1 MGLCGPTRESDS
13 FLKFFAL
20 LSEALVKEITPLDGE
35 KMLKKMVQGKRMF
48 VVLAGFIAALLGVG
62 LARADIR
69 GGVAD
74 TLGDYYQARAGMAP
88 VEAEVEHPVPAG
100 VSQLGGLEAEGPAG
114 EEVEAKLEDEPGEV
128 DEEADEPSDG
138 EDGANAVAAVSDPPD
153 VPDPDTDDTDG
164 GKTSIP
170 LPGGSDDTEA
180 DDDTDDAADAA
191 ANEDSADTE
200 EQDD

>member
-1 MGLCGPTRESDS
+1 M
-13 FLKFFAL
+13 
-20 LSEALVKEITPLDGE
+20 TPVGGE
-35 KMLKKMVQGKRMF
+35 KMLKKTFHGKRIF
-48 VVLAGFIAALLGVG
+48 IVLAGFIAALLGVG

-100 VSQLGGLEAEGPAG
+100 VSQLGGLEAEDLADD
-114 EEVEAKLEDEPGEV
+114 EVEAKLEDEPEEV
-128 DEEADEPSDG
+128 DEEEDEPSDG
-138 EDGANAVAAVSDPPD
+138 DDGANAATAVSDPPD

-191 ANEDSADTE
+191 ADEDSADTE